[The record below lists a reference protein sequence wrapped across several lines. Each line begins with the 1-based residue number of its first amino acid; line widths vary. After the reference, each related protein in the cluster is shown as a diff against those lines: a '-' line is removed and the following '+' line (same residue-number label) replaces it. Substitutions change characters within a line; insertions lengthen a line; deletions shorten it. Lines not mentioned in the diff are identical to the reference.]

1 MSEVEKQEGQKT
13 VVSFITGLLIGGLLV
28 WVFSSSPET
37 KVEPKE
43 ESAEANTEQ
52 TADATEKT
60 DEEKTEKIVASN
72 TKTLTQEAVGEG
84 LLKVADQTAGETVT
98 LERVEL
104 PTTNGWV
111 VVRDFKDEVGMNVL
125 GAARY
130 GVDEGLMPV
139 EVPLLRAT
147 EVGNTYQVVFFTNEG
162 GMDFSL
168 ADDKLI
174 EGIST
179 TFKAN

>member
-13 VVSFITGLLIGGLLV
+13 IVSFITGLLIGGLLV
-28 WVFSSSPET
+28 WVFSSSPEA
-37 KVEPKE
+37 KVVPE
-43 ESAEANTEQ
+43 EKTTETNTEQ
-52 TADATEKT
+52 TADANEKT
-60 DEEKTEKIVASN
+60 DEVKTEKTIASN
-72 TKTLTQEAVGEG
+72 TKTLTQEEVGKG
-84 LLKVADQTAGETVT
+84 LLKVADQSAGETVA

-111 VVRDFKDEVGMNVL
+111 VVRDYKDGVGMNIL

-147 EVGNTYQVVFFTNEG
+147 EAGNTYQVVFFTNEG

-174 EGIST
+174 EGIAT